1 MNDTIEDQLIEKLD
15 KIRQKVGG
23 TPLVELSKFS
33 RNKKVKIFAKKE
45 GEQIGGSVK
54 ARAAF
59 FIIKNAIETGALT
72 RAKSFLDASSGN
84 TAIAYAN
91 ILKELEIQLTVV
103 LPENASEERKTILQE
118 LGAQLILSSPFD
130 GTDGAQVL
138 AKELFESHPLKYY
151 YADQYNNEFNWKS
164 HYSTTALEIFKETNG
179 EITHFAA
186 SLGTTGTFVGTGRR
200 LKELK
205 KNIKLV
211 QLQPDLPMH
220 GLEGWKHLETA
231 KIPGIFDHELADS
244 SIEINSEKAHEIL
257 VLIYEKTGLRLSPSA
272 AASVLG
278 TIKLSE
284 RINEG
289 VIVTTLAD
297 NGDKYGEIYKK
308 LGI

>member
-1 MNDTIEDQLIEKLD
+1 MNATIEDQLIEKLD
-15 KIRQKVGG
+15 KIEQSVGN
-23 TPLVELSKFS
+23 TPLVDLSEFS
-33 RNKKVKIFAKKE
+33 NNEKVKIFAKKE
-45 GEQIGGSVK
+45 WEQIGGSVK

-72 RAKSFLDASSGN
+72 KTKYFLDASSGN

-91 ILKELEIQLTVV
+91 ILKKLNIPLTVV
-103 LPENASEERKTILQE
+103 LPENASEERKTILKE
-118 LGAQLILSSPFD
+118 LGAQLILSSPFE

-138 AKELFESHPLKYY
+138 AKQLYEKQPFKYY

-205 KNIKLV
+205 KSVKLV

-231 KIPGIFDHELADS
+231 KVPGIFDNELADG
-244 SIEINSEKAHEIL
+244 SIEINSERAHEIL
-257 VLIYEKTGLRLSPSA
+257 VLVYEKTGLRLSPSA

-284 RINEG
+284 KISEG
-289 VIVTTLAD
+289 LIVTTLAD